1 MHKSRKHHRKVYSKH
16 RHDIVIAFVFAMLI
30 SIIILYF
37 FRQLEYTLNREA
49 YFLKSLSLADK
60 INAVIMRAKSEAWIL
75 SKSPRVGKVI
85 SEKISYDNREVMPV
99 LGIAQKLLNASIVYI
114 MNSDGTAIACTPY
127 GQEKNR
133 TLTGKNY
140 KFRPYF
146 QQAISGHKYVYM
158 ALGVTT
164 NKRGIYYSAPIKDNS
179 GKHIKGVLV
188 IKKSLTAIDHYINNY
203 SGKTALFVSP
213 EGIVFSAINKNWMYK
228 RVFPVSNKQII
239 KIRQSK
245 QFGNRKLEGLPFTL
259 EKSHVVIDGIEYE
272 IFTQQAA
279 IPGWK
284 VITLWN
290 KKMGYPI
297 IIPTVIVIVVF
308 LLSMIIALYM
318 LSIKHRKELNL
329 QISEQNRNLKDAN
342 QRLRHEIKS
351 HMKAEKE
358 LIDARDAAEVA
369 NLAKSHFL
377 ANMSHEIRTPMNG
390 VIGMS
395 DLLFESS
402 LSKEQREYCRTIKKS
417 SEALLVVL
425 NDILD
430 FSKIEAG
437 KMEIESIPCNIHN
450 IVDSIGQL
458 FATRR
463 DVHGL
468 NIHIK
473 YESGAPEW
481 VSGDPARIRQILSNL
496 MGNAI
501 KFTKEGDIVLAVK
514 VLEKSQHNVLFEFS
528 IQDTGIGIAEDKLC
542 FIFDK
547 FTQADASTTRRFG
560 GTGLGLTITKQLV
573 DMMGGE
579 IHIESELGKGSN
591 VIFTLP
597 FPLEEPQDN
606 ESEELLLKLEDL
618 KGDKVLVVDD
628 NTINRQIL
636 TEIMNKWGLRCVEA
650 ASAAD
655 ALELLKK
662 MPNSDPFKIVITDN
676 QMPEMDGVEFVKEIK
691 KHSEWSD
698 IVIIMLSSMNMLMKN
713 KKESENLFDSFLT
726 KPVKH
731 SNLLDAI
738 LISLNKIENDKK
750 EEEEDTNPPT
760 TQHKLDS
767 HNTPPP
773 CLYNVLLVEDNLVN
787 QKLAIAVL
795 SKLGCNVDLAE
806 NGQIALDKVK
816 EKEYDIVFMDCQMP
830 VMNGYDA
837 TRSIRNLEENGTLT
851 THIPIIAMTAN
862 AMSGDRETCL
872 EAGMDEYISKPIKK
886 IKISEALKKY
896 IKLD

>member
-1 MHKSRKHHRKVYSKH
+1 MHKTGKHHRKVYSKH
-16 RHDIVIAFVFAMLI
+16 RHDIIIAFIFAMLI
-30 SIIILYF
+30 SIVVLYF
-37 FRQLEYTLNREA
+37 FRQLEYSQNREN
-49 YFLKSLSLADK
+49 YFLKSISLAEK
-60 INAVIMRAKSEAWIL
+60 INKVIIRAKGEATTL
-75 SKSPRVGKVI
+75 AKSPRVK
-85 SEKISYDNREVMPV
+85 KIVSPKTNYDNKEVMPV
-99 LGIAQKLLNASIVYI
+99 LVIGRKLLNASIIYI
-114 MNSDGTAIACTPY
+114 MNRDGTAVACAPY
-127 GQEKNR
+127 GSNNSKS
-133 TLTGKNY
+133 LTGKNY

-146 QQAISGHKYVYM
+146 QEAISGVRCVYM

-164 NKRGIYYSAPIKDNS
+164 NKRGIYYSAPIKDSS
-179 GKHIKGVLV
+179 GKNIAGVLV
-188 IKKSLTAIDHYINNY
+188 IKKSLAAIDNYINNY
-203 SGKTALFVSP
+203 SGKTALLISP

-228 RVFPVSNKQII
+228 RVLPVSNNEII
-239 KIRQSK
+239 KVRNSK
-245 QFGNRKLEGLPFTL
+245 QFGNKKLEGLPFTL
-259 EKSHVVIDGIEYE
+259 DKKDVVIDGIEYE
-272 IFTQQAA
+272 IFTQKTV

-284 VITLWN
+284 VVTLWN
-290 KKMGYPI
+290 RKMGYPI

-329 QISEQNRNLKDAN
+329 QISEQNKNLKDAN
-342 QRLRHEIKS
+342 KRLRYEIKS

-390 VIGMS
+390 VIGMT

-437 KMEIESIPCNIHN
+437 KMEIEKIPCNIHN

-473 YESGAPEW
+473 YESRAPEW
-481 VSGDPARIRQILSNL
+481 VAGDPARIRQVLSNL

-501 KFTKEGDIVLAVK
+501 KFTKEGDIVLSVK
-514 VLEKSQHNVLFEFS
+514 VLKQSESDVLFEFS
-528 IQDTGIGIAEDKLC
+528 IRDTGIGIPEEKLNS
-542 FIFDK
+542 IFDK
-547 FTQADASTTRRFG
+547 FTQADASTTRKFG

-579 IHIESELGKGSN
+579 IHIESELGKGST

-597 FPLEEPQDN
+597 FSLEEPPGN
-606 ESEELLLKLEDL
+606 ESEELLFKLEDL
-618 KGDKVLVVDD
+618 KDYKVLVVDD

-636 TEIMNKWGLRCVEA
+636 TEIMNKWGLRCSDA
-650 ASAAD
+650 ASASE
-655 ALELLKK
+655 ALDLLNK
-662 MPNSDPFKIVITDN
+662 MPSDDPFKIVITDN
-676 QMPEMDGVEFVKEIK
+676 QMPEMDGVEFAKEIK
-691 KHSEWSD
+691 KNRAWSD

-713 KKESENLFDSFLT
+713 KKESEYLFNSFLT

-731 SNLLDAI
+731 SNLMDAI
-738 LISLNKIENDKK
+738 LISLNKMEDDKSEESYTPDEGAGTESK
-750 EEEEDTNPPT
+750 ESPDGKN
-760 TQHKLDS
+760 HI
-767 HNTPPP
+767 
-773 CLYNVLLVEDNLVN
+773 YNVLLVEDNLVN
-787 QKLAIAVL
+787 QKLAIAIL
-795 SKLGCNVDLAE
+795 TKLQCSVDLAE
-806 NGQIALDKVK
+806 NGQIALDKVR

-837 TRSIRNLEENGTLT
+837 TRAVRALEEDGTLT
-851 THIPIIAMTAN
+851 SHLPIIAMTAN
-862 AMSGDRETCL
+862 AMSGDREICL
-872 EAGMDEYISKPIKK
+872 EAGMDDYISKPIKK
-886 IKISEALKKY
+886 VKIIDALKKY
-896 IKLD
+896 IKQN